1 MSDSNDL
8 TTAFDNMKLFTQD
21 HLITSLR
28 PDLRE
33 GVLEASQILEKEILR
48 LKTENAN
55 LENKLELKHAEN
67 LNLERSPETGV
78 KDVENLNPER
88 SSEPGVKH
96 VENLN
101 LERSPETRVKDAENL
116 NLERSPEPG
125 VKHAENLN
133 PERSTEPGSDTKS
146 QSIQSFPSKA
156 DTSEVISENY
166 GDVALA
172 AWSKQHILLFSIPVQ
187 YVTHFLESTTIKQ
200 KTASEK
206 LTAQTTFHYL
216 KIIKSDQ
223 IYFH

>member
-125 VKHAENLN
+125 
-133 PERSTEPGSDTKS
+133 SDTKS

>member
-125 VKHAENLN
+125 
-133 PERSTEPGSDTKS
+133 SDTKS

-166 GDVALA
+166 ELITPTGPID
-172 AWSKQHILLFSIPVQ
+172 IGRPYPVYMICYICNQ
-187 YVTHFLESTTIKQ
+187 RVLTKTQEKSSGGCCLSCLVETTYLTVLHSCPICHTFLGIYND
-200 KTASEK
+200 KTEDS
-206 LTAQTTFHYL
+206 F
-216 KIIKSDQ
+216 
-223 IYFH
+223 

>member
-133 PERSTEPGSDTKS
+133 PERSTEPVIRNPSRFKVFLQKQTRAKL
-146 QSIQSFPSKA
+146 FPR
-156 DTSEVISENY
+156 TMN
-166 GDVALA
+166 
-172 AWSKQHILLFSIPVQ
+172 
-187 YVTHFLESTTIKQ
+187 
-200 KTASEK
+200 
-206 LTAQTTFHYL
+206 
-216 KIIKSDQ
+216 
-223 IYFH
+223 

>member
-78 KDVENLNPER
+78 KD
-88 SSEPGVKH
+88 
-96 VENLN
+96 
-101 LERSPETRVKDAENL
+101 AENL
-116 NLERSPEPG
+116 NLERSP
-125 VKHAENLN
+125 
-133 PERSTEPGSDTKS
+133 EPGSDTKS

-166 GDVALA
+166 ELITPTGPID
-172 AWSKQHILLFSIPVQ
+172 IGRPYPVYMICYICNQ
-187 YVTHFLESTTIKQ
+187 RVLTKTQEKSSGGCCLSCLVETTYLTVLHSCPICHTFLGIYND
-200 KTASEK
+200 KTEDS
-206 LTAQTTFHYL
+206 F
-216 KIIKSDQ
+216 
-223 IYFH
+223 

>member
-78 KDVENLNPER
+78 KD
-88 SSEPGVKH
+88 
-96 VENLN
+96 
-101 LERSPETRVKDAENL
+101 AENL

-166 GDVALA
+166 ELITPTGPID
-172 AWSKQHILLFSIPVQ
+172 IGRPYPVYMICYICNQ
-187 YVTHFLESTTIKQ
+187 RVLTKTQEKSSGGCCLSCLVETTYLTVLHSCPICHTFLGIYND
-200 KTASEK
+200 KTEDS
-206 LTAQTTFHYL
+206 F
-216 KIIKSDQ
+216 
-223 IYFH
+223 